1 MIQTEISNRLCAPTK
16 FKAKNQT
23 KLHRMAE
30 HFEHI
35 SLRHRRR
42 RRRRASVCMFIIAGE
57 VFRLFQIYDTKSWN
71 PNRPYIV
78 YCARRMGMNRTEPT
92 ERRKR
97 EKTNWKHTR
106 TKRIENSVVNALFGA
121 IDGRSGNAHAL
132 FSGTKPCAYPH
143 STHTRTWGLLCWAPS
158 QATICK
164 RWQALCVRA
173 L

>member
-1 MIQTEISNRLCAPTK
+1 
-16 FKAKNQT
+16 
-23 KLHRMAE
+23 MAE

-143 STHTRTWGLLCWAPS
+143 STHTHARGVFCVGLHLRRPYANDGKRCVCARCKFIIMLHAN
-158 QATICK
+158 ATCEYCYATDAH
-164 RWQALCVRA
+164 QHTL
-173 L
+173 